1 MCSPLQPPVYNTL
14 SIINNNNNN
23 DAITATLE
31 DLGWQVLP
39 GILEIH
45 GVKVSGN
52 TDGIRAQEDLRHRI
66 NCIKGLG
73 NLGGVLP
80 PNQCPS
86 RVSNP
91 TS

>member
-1 MCSPLQPPVYNTL
+1 MCSPLHPPVYNTL

-52 TDGIRAQEDLRHRI
+52 TDGIREP
-66 NCIKGLG
+66 KK
-73 NLGGVLP
+73 
-80 PNQCPS
+80 
-86 RVSNP
+86 
-91 TS
+91 T